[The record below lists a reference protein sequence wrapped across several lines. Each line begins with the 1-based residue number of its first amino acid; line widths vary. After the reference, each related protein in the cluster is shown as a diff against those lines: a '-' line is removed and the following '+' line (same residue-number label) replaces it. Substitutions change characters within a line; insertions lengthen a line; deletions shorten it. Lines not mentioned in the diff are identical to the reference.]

1 MRHILTLLVV
11 AIMGLL
17 PSSLHGAA
25 KDKVIDFNYPQDVS
39 KNALADLDKALKGG
53 DGRLVVD
60 AIVRYSIAQSGI
72 SEENMGDIV
81 SHIES
86 TIQKEQRPE
95 YRALLYYFEACV
107 FKAYQE
113 QYGIWD
119 RENPDEA
126 VEPNDYST
134 WDNER
139 FNKKVDELLRA
150 ALSQPEELKRHPITE
165 FEGIMRYDEQGV
177 RLVPTLYQF
186 LCMKS
191 QEMTDDM
198 SFDNEIETAWK
209 QSVEGN
215 VPAYIYACLKNH
227 DSAKKLYEQFK
238 NNEHSGLALRDTYGE
253 KDMYNAYKDYVARF
267 PESIYTR
274 SIENKIVELERR
286 YAQVEYEEVLHSSDP
301 VKVTITSRN
310 VNRLNVTIYRVP
322 DNLVNRDLDGT
333 RLPVKQLKPVQT
345 RTVSEQGT
353 IPFDA
358 PERTITFDP
367 LPYGQYVILPSYE
380 VDGKPHAE
388 EDVSRSQTLTV
399 TDITQ
404 FFVSEVRGT
413 NRVFAVDHKSGAP
426 LAGVKLEGS
435 KHSGISGSDGSI
447 TVPDQVIGD
456 NFYATKGNDRYGRG
470 INYYKMDSRDNSHV
484 SVQVFTDLGIY
495 RPGETVKVAA
505 ILYYHD
511 NASRIV
517 KTGTPIQIRLSDTNN
532 EAVDTICGTTDEYGR
547 FEGEFKIPTDR
558 MNGQFEMNVYCGSDY
573 NKYVGTHYI
582 NVSEYK
588 TPTFVVTFPDA
599 KSSYVHK
606 QPVKIEGKAETYSG
620 MPVANA
626 EVKLTLRQKQWTWW
640 WRQYSTRNQGEVIS
654 DTTVTTDAEGKFS
667 IEFPDSLFDEN
678 QGSCRWARY
687 NYTLQ
692 AQVTDGAGETQEA
705 THTFIV
711 GTRRGITMSSEITHE
726 GNVPITLPLKYN
738 STNENDTSVPCTW
751 ELSELE
757 TKKVVATGNL
767 NSGHPILDL
776 SSIPSGQYTLKVHI
790 LDAADDE
797 DDVNA
802 EATLTLYR
810 KTDKQAPI
818 QDTTLWLDR
827 SANRVDSNN
836 KGHIQIGTS
845 ATEAHIYYIASNR
858 KGMVSEGWL
867 HYGPGLHDFVL
878 DVPTDRENYLDV
890 QLVSYHNGKFESK
903 TVHLVSP
910 DATDSLHLRVTSFRD
925 RLVPGKTERWT
936 FQLTG
941 KNESRRQGAMLLAM
955 TDKAINDISP
965 NDWRYYAY
973 MFSSTWFNI
982 ERIRIYNSNN
992 TYLTWQ
998 GQIISERGWGI
1009 PELYTYNQDLFGF
1022 LGRGPMMY
1030 KSAMRG
1036 MVMEEAAA
1044 GGVMM
1049 DAMVGSAS
1057 KVRARG
1063 VVQTEEA
1070 AEEAVLEL
1078 AMESGASNQVG
1089 NDVHAKLNDIKLRE
1103 ADVKTA
1109 LWMPMLTSDKDGN
1122 VSVEFEAPEF
1132 NTTWILQAIGY
1143 DKNLYGDNLKREV
1156 VTQKPIMVKSSLPRF
1171 VRQGDQVS
1179 LSANLQNATEQPTV
1193 VDAIIELFDPR
1204 SGEVYTSQNYHH
1216 TLDARGTQAVSIDWT
1231 VPEEA
1236 SFVGFRVKAA
1246 NEDFGDG
1253 EQVMVPVLQAIQPV
1267 IETQPF
1273 YIEASAPQFSL
1284 QLPQSARDARVTM
1297 EYCDNPVW
1305 YCVTALPTIFDEH
1318 CVTASSLVHS
1328 LFAIEV
1334 AQGVAGVQPQVRE
1347 AINYWKTNAQDSTL
1361 VSMLAKNQDLKI
1373 GTLLASPWV
1382 READRQTL
1390 RMSRLDELFDTP
1402 KMDKERQRIVTSL
1415 KDLQMGDG
1423 GFTWFRYPG
1432 CSSSYYTTSEVLEL
1446 IGEIQHLGYLKDN
1459 AEVNQ
1464 MLQRALN
1471 YYDKETLN
1479 SYRAR
1484 KDKKDYSGFSTFVYT
1499 RSLFPTVK
1507 MSRDVQSLF
1516 DNALKQMSK
1525 DWSKGLS
1532 LGEKAFFALALNR
1545 NGYQST
1551 ARAIT
1556 ESIRQFA
1563 ITKPALGTYWD
1574 NLQVGWRYFDKVAV
1588 TSTILQALNE
1598 CDPRQQEID
1607 NVRKWMLLMKQTNDW
1622 GSSSLAADAVY
1633 SLLSTGSQW
1642 LERNTP
1648 AQITIGGAPLQL
1660 DKMDEH
1666 LGYFRKTIDAQPGAE
1681 VCISRNGNSPAW
1693 GAVYC
1698 QFKAPMTDI
1707 PAVSID
1713 ELSVSK
1719 DYSIVGTD
1727 GKLTPTTTFHVGDRV
1742 RVRTVIKCN
1751 RDLDFV
1757 TLVDERASCFEPV
1770 DKLSG
1775 YRSADRTWYYHET
1788 KDSQTRLFFSDL
1800 QKGTHVITYDVYVT
1814 AQGTY
1819 SAGIA
1824 SIQCQYAPQIA
1835 AHSAG
1840 ERLTVAP

>member
-1 MRHILTLLVV
+1 
-11 AIMGLL
+11 MGLL
-17 PSSLHGAA
+17 PFSLHGAA
-25 KDKVIDFNYPQDVS
+25 KDKVVDFNYPQDVS
-39 KNALADLDKALKGG
+39 KNALADLENALKSG

-72 SEENMGDIV
+72 SEENMGNIV
-81 SHIES
+81 SRIES
-86 TIQKEQRPE
+86 TLQQEKRPE
-95 YRALLYYFEACV
+95 YRALLNYFEACV
-107 FKAYQE
+107 FREYHLR
-113 QYGIWD
+113 YGVWD
-119 RENPDEA
+119 RENPDED
-126 VEPNDYST
+126 VEADDIST
-134 WDNER
+134 WDDASFGKKINE
-139 FNKKVDELLRA
+139 LQCA

-165 FEGIMRYDEQGV
+165 FEGIIRYDGQGAL
-177 RLVPTLYQF
+177 LVPTLYQF
-186 LCMKS
+186 LCLQCGNDS
-191 QEMTDDM
+191 VVG
-198 SFDNEIETAWK
+198 NLWR
-209 QSVEGN
+209 QSVMDN
-215 VPAYIYACLKNH
+215 IPAYIYACLRTGGN
-227 DSAKKLYEQFK
+227 AEKLYKQFK
-238 NNEHSGLALRDTYGE
+238 DNEHCGLALRETYVDE
-253 KDMYNAYKDYVARF
+253 DLYAAYKDYVARF

-274 SIENKIVELERR
+274 SIENKIAELERR
-286 YAQVEYEEVLHSSDP
+286 HAHLEYEEVLHSSDS
-301 VKVTITSRN
+301 VKVTINSRN
-310 VNRLNVTIYRVP
+310 VNRLTVTIYRVP
-322 DNLVNRDLDGT
+322 DNLVNRDREGT
-333 RLPVKQLKPVQT
+333 RLQVKQLQPVQT
-345 RTVSEQGT
+345 RMVNEQGT
-353 IPFDA
+353 IPFNA

-367 LPYGQYVILPSYE
+367 LPYGQYVILPTYE
-380 VDGKPHAE
+380 VDGVKQAE
-388 EDVSRSQTLTV
+388 QDVSRSQTLTV
-399 TDITQ
+399 TDITL
-404 FFVSEVRGT
+404 FSVTEPRGK
-413 NRVFAVDHKSGAP
+413 NRVFAVDHKTGAP
-426 LAGVKLEGS
+426 IAEVKIEGA
-435 KHSGISGSDGSI
+435 KASGITGADGSI
-447 TVPDQVIGD
+447 IVPDRVERD
-456 NFYATKGNDRYGRG
+456 NFYASRGNDRYHRG
-470 INYYKMDSRDNSHV
+470 LNYYKYEPGDNSHV
-484 SVQVFTDLGIY
+484 SVQLFTDLGIY
-495 RPGETVKVAA
+495 RPGETVKVAT

-511 NASRIV
+511 NVSRII
-517 KTGTPIQIRLSDTNN
+517 KSNTPIQIQLSDTND
-532 EAVDTICGTTDEYGR
+532 EGVDTISGITDAYGR
-547 FEGEFKIPTDR
+547 FEGEFKLPTDR
-558 MNGQFEMNVYCGSDY
+558 MNGQWELTVYSGENYERYTGTY
-573 NKYVGTHYI
+573 NI

-588 TPTFVVTFPDA
+588 TPTFAVTFPDA
-599 KSSYVHK
+599 KPSYMHK
-606 QPVKIEGKAETYSG
+606 RPVKIEGKAETYSG

-626 EVKLTLRQKQWTWW
+626 EVKLTLRQQQWTWW

-667 IEFPDSLFDEN
+667 IEFADTLFTEN
-678 QGSCRWARY
+678 QEHCKWARF
-687 NYTLQ
+687 NYALQ
-692 AQVTDGAGETQEA
+692 AQVTDGAGETQE
-705 THTFIV
+705 TSHTFIV
-711 GTRRGITMSSEITHE
+711 GTRRGISMSDEITHE
-726 GNVPITLPLKYN
+726 GNAPITLPLKYN
-738 STNENDTSVPCTW
+738 STNENDALVPCTW
-751 ELSELE
+751 ELTELD

-767 NSGHPILDL
+767 NTDHPVLDL
-776 SSIPSGQYTLKVHI
+776 SSIPSGQYRLKVHI
-790 LDAADDE
+790 LDADE
-797 DDVNA
+797 DEEDVDA

-810 KTDKQAPI
+810 KSDKQAPI
-818 QDTTLWLDR
+818 KDTTLWMDL
-827 SANRVDSNN
+827 SANHIDKNN
-836 KGHIQIGTS
+836 KGHILVGTS
-845 ATEAHIYYIASNR
+845 AKEAHIYYIASDR
-858 KGMVSEGWL
+858 KGVVSEGWL
-867 HYGPGLHDFVL
+867 HYSPGLHDFVL

-890 QLVSYHNGKFESK
+890 QLVSYHNGEFTSK
-903 TVHLVSP
+903 TEHLVSP
-910 DATDSLHLRVTSFRD
+910 AATDSLHIRVTSFRD

-941 KNESRRQGAMLLAM
+941 KNESRRQGAMLLSM

-965 NDWRYYAY
+965 NDWRFYAY
-973 MFSSTWFNI
+973 LFSSTWFDIN
-982 ERIRIYNSNN
+982 RIHIYNDNS

-1009 PELYTYNQDLFGF
+1009 PELYTYNQELFGL
-1022 LGRGPMMY
+1022 LGRGHMLFKMV
-1030 KSAMRG
+1030 RG
-1036 MVMEEAAA
+1036 MVAEEDAAA

-1049 DAMVGSAS
+1049 DAEVAYGAAPKMNTARRSAMVDS
-1057 KVRARG
+1057 K
-1063 VVQTEEA
+1063 
-1070 AEEAVLEL
+1070 EAVELERAADEGE
-1078 AMESGASNQVG
+1078 AMQRLG
-1089 NDVHAKLNDIKLRE
+1089 NIKLRE

-1132 NTTWILQAIGY
+1132 NTTWILQAVGY
-1143 DKNLYGDNLKREV
+1143 DKDLYGDNLKREV

-1179 LSANLQNATEQPTV
+1179 LSANLQNATDQATV

-1204 SGEVYTSQNYHH
+1204 SGEVYTQQNYHH
-1216 TLDARGTQAVSIDWT
+1216 TLDARGTEAVSIDWT

-1236 SFVGFRVKAA
+1236 TFVGFRVKAA

-1284 QLPQSARDARVTM
+1284 QVPQSARDARVTL
-1297 EYCDNPVW
+1297 EYCNNPIW

-1334 AQGVAGVQPQVRE
+1334 AQGVASVQPQVRE
-1347 AINYWKTNAQDSTL
+1347 AINYWKANAQDSTL

-1402 KMDKERQRIVTSL
+1402 KMAKERQRIVTSL
-1415 KDLQMGDG
+1415 KELQMSNG
-1423 GFTWFRYPG
+1423 GFTWFRYPS
-1432 CSSSYYTTSEVLEL
+1432 CTSSYYTTSEVLEL

-1464 MLQRALN
+1464 MLQRALS
-1471 YYDKETLN
+1471 YYDKETLEQ
-1479 SYRAR
+1479 YRER
-1484 KDKKDYSGFSTFVYT
+1484 KNKKDYSGFSTFVYI

-1516 DNALKQMSK
+1516 DGALKQMSK

-1532 LGEKAFFALALNR
+1532 LGEKAYFALALNR
-1545 NGYQST
+1545 NGYQKT
-1551 ARAIT
+1551 ARDIT

-1574 NLQVGWRYFDKVAV
+1574 NLQVSWRYFDKVAV

-1607 NVRKWMLLMKQTNDW
+1607 SVRKWMLLMKQTNDW

-1648 AQITIGGAPLQL
+1648 AQVTIGGKPLQL
-1660 DKMDEH
+1660 DKMDEY
-1666 LGYFRKTIDAQPGAE
+1666 LGYFRKTIDAQPGDE
-1681 VCISRNGNSPAW
+1681 ISIHRNGNNPAW

-1707 PAVSID
+1707 PAVAID

-1719 DYSIVGTD
+1719 DYSVVGTD
-1727 GKLTPTTTFHVGDRV
+1727 GKLTPATTFRVGDRV

-1800 QKGTHVITYDVYVT
+1800 QKGTHVMTYDVYVT
-1814 AQGTY
+1814 APGTY

-1840 ERLTVAP
+1840 QRLTVASK

>member
-17 PSSLHGAA
+17 PFSLHGAA
-25 KDKVIDFNYPQDVS
+25 KDKVVDFNYPQDVS

-81 SHIES
+81 SRIES
-86 TIQKEQRPE
+86 TIHKEQRPE
-95 YRALLYYFEACV
+95 YRALLHYFEACV

-113 QYGIWD
+113 QYGVWD
-119 RENPDEA
+119 RENPDEEA
-126 VEPNDYST
+126 DQNDYSA

-139 FNKKVDELLRA
+139 FNKKVDELLSA

-191 QEMTDDM
+191 QELSDEGDL
-198 SFDNEIETAWK
+198 NQEISAAWIK
-209 QSVEGN
+209 SVEGN
-215 VPAYIYACLKNH
+215 VPAYIYACLEND
-227 DSAKKLYEQFK
+227 DSALNLYEKFK
-238 NNEHSGLALRDTYGE
+238 DNEHSGLALRETYCG
-253 KDMYNAYKDYVARF
+253 KDMYSAYKDYVSRF

-274 SIENKIVELERR
+274 SIENKIVELESR
-286 YAQVEYEEVLHSSDP
+286 YVNLHYDEAVHSSDP
-301 VKVTITSRN
+301 VKVTVNSRN
-310 VNRLNVTIYRVP
+310 VNQLTVTVYRVP
-322 DNLVNRDLDGT
+322 DNLVNRDLNGT
-333 RLPVKQLKPVQT
+333 RLQVKQLKPVQT
-345 RTVSEQGT
+345 RIVSEQGS
-353 IPFDA
+353 IPFNA

-380 VDGKPHAE
+380 VDGIKKAE
-388 EDVSRSQTLTV
+388 QDVSRSQTLTV
-399 TDITQ
+399 TDMSLFNVT
-404 FFVSEVRGT
+404 EVRGT

-447 TVPDQVIGD
+447 TVPDQVLRDTYYG
-456 NFYATKGNDRYGRG
+456 TKGNDRYGRSM
-470 INYYKMDSRDNSHV
+470 NYYKIEYSNNSHV
-484 SVQVFTDLGIY
+484 SSQLFTDLGIY
-495 RPGETVKVAA
+495 RPGETVKVAV

-511 NASRIV
+511 NQSRIV
-517 KTGTPIQIRLSDTNN
+517 KSGTPIQIRLSDTNN

-558 MNGQFEMNVYCGSDY
+558 MNGQFEMTVHCGSDY
-573 NKYVGTHYI
+573 KQYVGTHYI

-588 TPTFVVTFPDA
+588 TPTFVVTFPEA

-626 EVKLTLRQKQWTWW
+626 EVKLTLRQKEWSWW
-640 WRQYSTRNQGEVIS
+640 WRQYSSRNHGEVIS
-654 DTTVTTDAEGKFS
+654 DTTVTTDAVGKYV
-667 IEFPDSLFDEN
+667 IEFPDSLFAES
-678 QGSCRWARY
+678 QGKCRWARY
-687 NYTLQ
+687 NYALQ

-711 GTRRGITMSSEITHE
+711 GTRRGISLPNKLIHE
-726 GNVPITLPLKYN
+726 GNEQITLPLEYH
-738 STNENDTSVPCTW
+738 STNEGDTSVPCTW
-751 ELSELE
+751 ELTELD

-767 NSGHPILDL
+767 NSGHPVVDF
-776 SSIPSGQYTLKVHI
+776 SKIPSGQYTLKVHI
-790 LDAADDE
+790 LDAAEDE
-797 DDVNA
+797 EDVDA
-802 EATLTLYR
+802 ETELTLYR

-818 QDTTLWLDR
+818 KDTTLWLDR
-827 SANRVDSNN
+827 SANSVDRHA
-836 KGHIQIGTS
+836 KGHIQVGTS
-845 ATEAHIYYIASNR
+845 APESHIYYIASDR
-858 KGMVSEGWL
+858 KGVVSEGWL
-867 HYGPGLHDFVL
+867 HYGPGLHDFAL
-878 DVPTDRENYLDV
+878 DVPTDRENFLNV
-890 QLVSYHNGKFESK
+890 QLVSFHNGKPLCE
-903 TVHLVSP
+903 TMRLVSP
-910 DATDSLHLRVTSFRD
+910 AATDSLHIRVTSFRD
-925 RLVPGKTERWT
+925 RLVPGKTERWS

-941 KNESRRQGAMLLAM
+941 KDNSRRQGALLLAM
-955 TDKAINDISP
+955 TDKAIDDISP
-965 NDWRYYAY
+965 NDWEYYAY
-973 MFSSTWFNI
+973 LLYPRWFDLNWLRYYST
-982 ERIRIYNSNN
+982 NN
-992 TYLTWQ
+992 TDLSWQ
-998 GQIISERGWGI
+998 GSIISEASWEI
-1009 PELYTYNQDLFGF
+1009 PKLYTYNQELFGF
-1022 LGRGPMMY
+1022 LGRGPILY
-1030 KSAMRG
+1030 KAMGRAAG
-1036 MVMEEAAA
+1036 VMVEEEAK
-1044 GGVMM
+1044 MM
-1049 DAMVGSAS
+1049 ASADNDS
-1057 KVRARG
+1057 GIENRNVTRTLKEEVIVSEFATKVKSEDETNG
-1063 VVQTEEA
+1063 
-1070 AEEAVLEL
+1070 
-1078 AMESGASNQVG
+1078 NQER
-1089 NDVHAKLNDIKLRE
+1089 LNGIKLRE

-1122 VSVEFEAPEF
+1122 VTVEFEAPEF

-1143 DKNLYGDNLKREV
+1143 DKDMYGDKLKREV

-1179 LSANLQNATEQPTV
+1179 LSANLQNATDQPTA

-1204 SGEVYTSQNYHH
+1204 TGEVYTQQNYHH
-1216 TLDARGTQAVSIDWT
+1216 TLDAHGTQAVSIQWT

-1246 NEDFGDG
+1246 NDQFGDG

-1273 YIEASAPQFSL
+1273 YVEAGAPQFSL
-1284 QLPQSARDARVTM
+1284 QLPQSARDARVTL

-1334 AQGVAGVQPQVRE
+1334 AQGVAGAQPQVRE

-1402 KMDKERQRIVTSL
+1402 KMNKERQRIVTSL

-1432 CSSSYYTTSEVLEL
+1432 CRSSYYTTSEVLEL

-1479 SYRAR
+1479 SYRER

-1563 ITKPALGTYWD
+1563 ITKPTLGTYWD

-1642 LERNTP
+1642 LEHNTP
-1648 AQITIGGAPLQL
+1648 AQITIGGTPLQL
-1660 DKMDEH
+1660 DKMDEY
-1666 LGYFRKTIDAQPGAE
+1666 LGYFRKTIDAQPGE
-1681 VCISRNGNSPAW
+1681 EICISRNGNSPAW

-1707 PAVSID
+1707 PAVAID

-1719 DYSIVGTD
+1719 DYSVVGTD

-1814 AQGTY
+1814 ALGTY

-1840 ERLTVAP
+1840 QSLTVR

>member
-1 MRHILTLLVV
+1 MRQILTLLVV
-11 AIMGLL
+11 TIMGLL
-17 PSSLHGAA
+17 PFSLHGAA
-25 KDKVIDFNYPQDVS
+25 KDKVVDFNYPQDVS
-39 KNALADLDKALKGG
+39 KNALADLENALKSG

-81 SHIES
+81 SRIES
-86 TIQKEQRPE
+86 TLQQEKRPE
-95 YRALLYYFEACV
+95 YRALLNYFEACV

-113 QYGIWD
+113 RYGIWD

-126 VEPNDYST
+126 VEPDDYST

-177 RLVPTLYQF
+177 RLIPTLYQF
-186 LCMKS
+186 LCMKT
-191 QEMTDDM
+191 QEMNDD
-198 SFDNEIETAWK
+198 SSLNKEIETSWK

-227 DSAKKLYEQFK
+227 DSAEKLYKQFK
-238 NNEHSGLALRDTYGE
+238 DNEHCGLALRDTYGDKE
-253 KDMYNAYKDYVARF
+253 MYSAYKDYVARF

-274 SIENKIVELERR
+274 SIENKIAELERR
-286 YAQVEYEEVLHSSDP
+286 HVHLKYEEVLHSSDS
-301 VKVTITSRN
+301 VKVTVNSRN
-310 VNRLNVTIYRVP
+310 VNRLTVTVYRVP
-322 DNLVNRDLDGT
+322 DNLVNRDREGT
-333 RLPVKQLKPVQT
+333 RLPVKQLRPVQT
-345 RTVSEQGT
+345 RLVNEQGT
-353 IPFDA
+353 IPFTA

-367 LPYGQYVILPSYE
+367 LPYGQYVILPTYE
-380 VDGKPHAE
+380 VDGVKQAE
-388 EDVSRSQTLTV
+388 QDVSRSQTLTV
-399 TDITQ
+399 TDITL
-404 FFVSEVRGT
+404 FSVTEPRGK
-413 NRVFAVDHKSGAP
+413 NRVFAVDHKTGAP
-426 LAGVKLEGS
+426 IAEVKIEGA
-435 KHSGISGSDGSI
+435 KASGITGADGSI
-447 TVPDQVIGD
+447 IVPDKVERD
-456 NFYATKGNDRYGRG
+456 NFYASRGTDRYHRG
-470 INYYKMDSRDNSHV
+470 LNYYKYEPGDNSHV
-484 SVQVFTDLGIY
+484 SVQLFTDLGIY
-495 RPGETVKVAA
+495 RPGETVKVAT

-511 NASRIV
+511 SQSRII
-517 KTGTPIQIRLSDTNN
+517 KSNTPIQIRLSDTND
-532 EAVDTICGTTDEYGR
+532 EAVDTISGTTDAYGR
-547 FEGEFKIPTDR
+547 FEGEFKLPTDR
-558 MNGQFEMNVYCGSDY
+558 MNGQWELTVYSGENYERYTGTY
-573 NKYVGTHYI
+573 NI

-588 TPTFVVTFPDA
+588 TPTFAVTFPDA
-599 KSSYVHK
+599 KPSYMHK
-606 QPVKIEGKAETYSG
+606 RPVKIEGKAETYSG

-626 EVKLTLRQKQWTWW
+626 EVKLTLRQQQWTWW

-667 IEFPDSLFDEN
+667 IEFPDTLFTEN
-678 QGSCRWARY
+678 QEHCKWARF
-687 NYTLQ
+687 NYSLQ

-705 THTFIV
+705 SHTFIV
-711 GTRRGITMSSEITHE
+711 GTRRGLSMSSEITHE
-726 GNVPITLPLKYN
+726 GNAPITLPLKYN
-738 STNENDTSVPCTW
+738 STNENDASVPCTW
-751 ELSELE
+751 ELTELD

-767 NSGHPILDL
+767 NTDHPVLDL
-776 SSIPSGQYTLKVHI
+776 SSIPSGQYRLKVHI
-790 LDAADDE
+790 LDADE
-797 DDVNA
+797 DEEDVDA

-810 KTDKQAPI
+810 KSDKQAPI
-818 QDTTLWLDR
+818 KDTTLWMDL
-827 SANRVDSNN
+827 SANHIDKNN
-836 KGHIQIGTS
+836 KGHILVGTS
-845 ATEAHIYYIASNR
+845 AKEAHIYYIASDR
-858 KGMVSEGWL
+858 KGVVSEGWL
-867 HYGPGLHDFVL
+867 HYSPGLHDFVL

-890 QLVSYHNGKFESK
+890 QLVSYHNGEFTSK
-903 TVHLVSP
+903 TEHLVSP

-925 RLVPGKTERWT
+925 RLAPGKTERWT

-965 NDWRYYAY
+965 NDWRFYASL
-973 MFSSTWFNI
+973 FSSTWFNI
-982 ERIRIYNSNN
+982 NRIHIYSDNS
-992 TYLTWQ
+992 TDLTWQ

-1009 PELYTYNQDLFGF
+1009 PELYTYNQELFGF
-1022 LGRGPMMY
+1022 LGRGHMLY
-1030 KSAMRG
+1030 KSASRPM
-1036 MVMEEAAA
+1036 AAA
-1044 GGVMM
+1044 GGIYYEQDVIM
-1049 DAMVGSAS
+1049 DDEVSYGAAPKMNTARRSAIVDS
-1057 KVRARG
+1057 K
-1063 VVQTEEA
+1063 
-1070 AEEAVLEL
+1070 EAVELERAADEGE
-1078 AMESGASNQVG
+1078 AMQRLG
-1089 NDVHAKLNDIKLRE
+1089 NIKLRE

-1132 NTTWILQAIGY
+1132 NTTWILQAVGY
-1143 DKNLYGDNLKREV
+1143 DKDLYGDNLKREV

-1179 LSANLQNATEQPTV
+1179 LSANLQNATDQPTA

-1204 SGEVYTSQNYHH
+1204 SGEVYTQQNYHH

-1246 NEDFGDG
+1246 NKDFGDG

-1273 YIEASAPQFSL
+1273 YIEASAPQFKL
-1284 QLPQSARDARVTM
+1284 QLPQSARDARVTL

-1305 YCVTALPTIFDEH
+1305 YCVTALPTIFDDH

-1334 AQGVAGVQPQVRE
+1334 AQGVASVQPQVRE
-1347 AINYWKTNAQDSTL
+1347 AINYWKANAQDSTL

-1390 RMSRLDELFDTP
+1390 RMSRLDELFDAQ
-1402 KMDKERQRIVTSL
+1402 KMGKERQRIVTSL
-1415 KDLQMGDG
+1415 KELQMSNG
-1423 GFTWFRYPG
+1423 GFTWFRYPS
-1432 CSSSYYTTSEVLEL
+1432 CTSSYYTTSEVLKL
-1446 IGEIQHLGYLKDN
+1446 IGEIQHLGYLKDH

-1464 MLQRALN
+1464 MLQRALS
-1471 YYDKETLN
+1471 YYDKETLEQ
-1479 SYRAR
+1479 YRER
-1484 KDKKDYSGFSTFVYT
+1484 KNKKDYSGFSTFVYI

-1516 DNALKQMSK
+1516 DGALKQMSK

-1532 LGEKAFFALALNR
+1532 LGEKAYFALALNR
-1545 NGYQST
+1545 NGYQKT
-1551 ARAIT
+1551 ARDIT

-1598 CDPRQQEID
+1598 CDPRQGEID

-1648 AQITIGGAPLQL
+1648 AQVTIGGKPLQL
-1660 DKMDEH
+1660 DKMDEY
-1666 LGYFRKTIDAQPGAE
+1666 LGYFRKTIDAQPGDE
-1681 VCISRNGNSPAW
+1681 ISIHRNGNNPAW

-1707 PAVSID
+1707 LAVAID

-1727 GKLTPTTTFHVGDRV
+1727 GKLTPATTFRVGDRV

-1757 TLVDERASCFEPV
+1757 TLVNERASCFEPV

-1788 KDSQTRLFFSDL
+1788 KDSQTRLFFSNL
-1800 QKGTHVITYDVYVT
+1800 QKGTHVMTYDVYVT
-1814 AQGTY
+1814 AAGTF

-1840 ERLTVAP
+1840 ERLTVVSK

>member
-1 MRHILTLLVV
+1 MRHILTLLVI

-17 PSSLHGAA
+17 PFSLHGAA
-25 KDKVIDFNYPQDVS
+25 KDKVVDFNYPQDVS
-39 KNALADLDKALKGG
+39 KNALSDLDKALNGG

-81 SHIES
+81 SRIES
-86 TIQKEQRPE
+86 TTQKEQRPE
-95 YRALLYYFEACV
+95 YRALLHYFEACV

-119 RENPDEA
+119 RENPDEE
-126 VEPNDYST
+126 VDLNDYST

-139 FNKKVDELLRA
+139 FDKKIDELLRST
-150 ALSQPEELKRHPITE
+150 LSQPEELKRHPISE
-165 FEGIMRYDEQGV
+165 FEDIMRYDEQGAL
-177 RLVPTLYQF
+177 LVPTLYQF

-227 DSAKKLYEQFK
+227 DSAEKLYEQFK
-238 NNEHSGLALRDTYGE
+238 DNEHSGLALRDTYGD
-253 KDMYNAYKDYVARF
+253 DMYGAYQDYVSRF
-267 PESIYTR
+267 PNSIYTR

-286 YAQVEYEEVLHSSDP
+286 YVNLHYDEVLHSSDP

-310 VNRLNVTIYRVP
+310 VNRLSVTIYRVS
-322 DNLVNRDLDGT
+322 DNLVNRDLDGRRLNVSQLKVIQT
-333 RLPVKQLKPVQT
+333 RLVDI
-345 RTVSEQGT
+345 QGT
-353 IPFDA
+353 IPFS
-358 PERTITFDP
+358 PTEHTLTFEP

-380 VDGKPHAE
+380 VNGKPHSE
-388 EDVSRSQTLTV
+388 EDVSRSQTLTI
-399 TDITQ
+399 TDIGL
-404 FFVSEVRGT
+404 FSVSKLGGT
-413 NRVFAVDHKSGAP
+413 NRLFAVDHKSGAP
-426 LAGVKLEGS
+426 LAGVNLKGS
-435 KHSGISGSDGSI
+435 KHSGITGNDGSI
-447 TVPDQVIGD
+447 TIPDAVTHN
-456 NFYATKGNDRYGRG
+456 NFYASKGNDRYGSS
-470 INYYKMDSRDNSHV
+470 INYNKMGSYDNSHV

-517 KTGTPIQIRLSDTNN
+517 KAGTPIQIRLSDTNG
-532 EAVDTICGTTDEYGR
+532 EDVDTISGTTDEYGR

-558 MNGQFEMNVYCGSDY
+558 MNGRFEMTVHCCSNY
-573 NKYVGTHYI
+573 NKYVGSHSI

-588 TPTFVVTFPDA
+588 TPTFVVTFPEA

-606 QPVKIEGKAETYSG
+606 QPVKIEGQAETYSG
-620 MPVANA
+620 MPVAHA
-626 EVKLTLRQKQWTWW
+626 EVKLTLRQKEWSWW

-654 DTTVTTDAEGKFS
+654 DTTVTTDVEGKFV
-667 IEFPDSLFDEN
+667 IEFPDSLFAEN
-678 QGSCRWARY
+678 QGYCRWSRF
-687 NYTLQ
+687 NYALQ
-692 AQVTDGAGETQEA
+692 AQLTDGAGETQEA
-705 THTFIV
+705 THSFIV
-711 GTRRGITMSSEITHE
+711 GTRRGISLPDELTHE
-726 GNVPITLPLKYN
+726 GNEKIILPLEYH
-738 STNENDTSVPCTW
+738 STNEDDTAVACTW
-751 ELSELE
+751 ELTELG
-757 TKKVVATGNL
+757 TKKVVGTGNL
-767 NSGHPILDL
+767 NSKHPMIDL
-776 SSIPSGQYTLKVHI
+776 SSFPSGQYTLKVHI
-790 LDAADDE
+790 LDAAKDE
-797 DDVNA
+797 EDVDA
-802 EATLTLYR
+802 ETQLTLYR
-810 KTDKQAPI
+810 KTDKQAPVK
-818 QDTTLWLDR
+818 DTTLWLDR
-827 SANRVDSNN
+827 SANTVDRHA
-836 KGHIQIGTS
+836 KGHIQVGTS
-845 ATEAHIYYIASNR
+845 APESHIYYIASGR
-858 KGMVSEGWL
+858 KGIVSEGWL

-890 QLVSYHNGKFESK
+890 QMVSFHNGQLHSE

-910 DATDSLHLRVTSFRD
+910 AATDSLHIRVTSFRD
-925 RLVPGKTERWT
+925 RLVPGKTERWS

-941 KNESRRQGAMLLAM
+941 KDNSRRQGALLLAM
-955 TDKAINDISP
+955 TDKALNDISP

-973 MFSSTWFNI
+973 MFTPTWFNLNW
-982 ERIRIYNSNN
+982 RRYYGSNN
-992 TYLTWQ
+992 TSLTWQ
-998 GQIISERGWGI
+998 GSIISEAGWGI
-1009 PELYTYNQDLFGF
+1009 PELYTYNQELFGF
-1022 LGRGPMMY
+1022 LGRGRMLYKNVASPMM
-1030 KSAMRG
+1030 
-1036 MVMEEAAA
+1036 MEEAAM
-1044 GGVMM
+1044 GGDMAV
-1049 DAMVGSAS
+1049 AESLNVAYGI
-1057 KVRARG
+1057 RP
-1063 VVQTEEA
+1063 TNEEA
-1070 AEEAVLEL
+1070 LYDSVEEVLIE
-1078 AMESGASNQVG
+1078 MEEKDTGGG
-1089 NDVHAKLNDIKLRE
+1089 NLQRLDGIKLRE

-1122 VSVEFEAPEF
+1122 VTVEFEAPEF

-1143 DKNLYGDNLKREV
+1143 DKDMYGDQLKREV

-1171 VRQGDQVS
+1171 VRQGDLVS
-1179 LSANLQNATEQPTV
+1179 LSANLQNATDQATA

-1204 SGEVYTSQNYHH
+1204 TNEVYTSQNYHH
-1216 TLDARGTQAVSIDWT
+1216 TLDARGTQAVSIQWT

-1246 NEDFGDG
+1246 NDQFGDG

-1273 YIEASAPQFSL
+1273 YVEAGAPQFSL
-1284 QLPQSARDARVTM
+1284 QLPQSARDARVTL

-1334 AQGVAGVQPQVRE
+1334 AQGVAGAQPQVRE
-1347 AINYWKTNAQDSTL
+1347 AINYWKSNAQDSTL

-1382 READRQTL
+1382 GEADRQTL

-1402 KMDKERQRIVTSL
+1402 KMDKERSRIVNSL
-1415 KDLQMGDG
+1415 ADLQMGDG
-1423 GFTWFRYPG
+1423 GFTWFRYPS
-1432 CSSSYYTTSEVLEL
+1432 CRSSYYTTHEVLEL
-1446 IGEIQHLGYLKDN
+1446 VGEIQHLGYLKDHAQIN
-1459 AEVNQ
+1459 N
-1464 MLQRALN
+1464 MMKRALK
-1471 YYDKETLN
+1471 YYDSETLRQ
-1479 SYRAR
+1479 YKER
-1484 KDKKDYSGFSTFVYT
+1484 KNKKDYSGFSQFVYV
-1499 RSLFPTVK
+1499 RSLFPNVAMDREVK
-1507 MSRDVQSLF
+1507 SLF
-1516 DNALKQMSK
+1516 DNALKQMSQ

-1532 LGEKAFFALALNR
+1532 LGEKAFYTLALNR
-1545 NGYQST
+1545 NGYEKT
-1551 ARAIT
+1551 ARDIT

-1598 CDPRQQEID
+1598 CDPRQDEID
-1607 NVRKWMLLMKQTNDW
+1607 RVRKWMLLMKQTNDW
-1622 GSSSLAADAVY
+1622 GGSSLAADAVY

-1642 LERNTP
+1642 LERNAP
-1648 AQITIGGAPLQL
+1648 ARITIGGEQL
-1660 DKMDEH
+1660 TIDKMDEY
-1666 LGYFRKTIDAQPGAE
+1666 LGYFRKTIQAQPGAE
-1681 VCISRNGNSPAW
+1681 ISIERSGNSPAW
-1693 GAVYC
+1693 GAFYC

-1707 PAVSID
+1707 PQVAID
-1713 ELSVSK
+1713 ELSISK
-1719 DYSIVGTD
+1719 DYSVVGTD
-1727 GKLTPTTTFHVGDRV
+1727 GKLTAATQFRLGDRV

-1757 TLVDERASCFEPV
+1757 TVVDERASCFEPV

-1775 YRSADRTWYYHET
+1775 YRIADHTWYYHET

-1800 QKGTHVITYDVYVT
+1800 QKGTHVISYDVYAT
-1814 AQGTY
+1814 ASGTF

-1840 ERLTVAP
+1840 QVLVVRQ